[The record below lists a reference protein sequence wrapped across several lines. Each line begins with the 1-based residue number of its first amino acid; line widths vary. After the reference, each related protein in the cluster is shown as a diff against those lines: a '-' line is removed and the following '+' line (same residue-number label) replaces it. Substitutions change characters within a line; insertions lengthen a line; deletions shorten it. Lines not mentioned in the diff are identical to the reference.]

1 MKRILCLIFVLLFAL
16 TLAGCEADDPPP
28 DLDNHPYEPDTS
40 APAAHDG
47 VFVCEHGSM
56 TFSGDGET
64 VVIDFDAVLAALTGL
79 PEGRHEGT
87 YVFMSGDLPPHGK
100 MPVRYDT
107 AFEIDI
113 TVGKAAAE
121 IQLGILENGSA
132 MAGSGI
138 VTPDRIPLLFD
149 GDDGFTDVVFE
160 KQK

>member
-28 DLDNHPYEPDTS
+28 DLDNHPYEPDTP

-47 VFVCEHGSM
+47 VFVSEHGSM
-56 TFSGDGET
+56 TFTGDGET
-64 VVIDFDAVLAALTGL
+64 VVIDFDAELAALTGL
-79 PEGRHEGT
+79 PEGKQEGS
-87 YVFMSGDLPPHGK
+87 YVFFSGDLPPHGK

-113 TVGKAAAE
+113 TVGEAASE

-132 MAGSGI
+132 MSGTNV
-138 VTPDRIPLLFD
+138 VTPERIPFLFYA
-149 GDDGFTDVVFE
+149 DDGFRCILFE
-160 KQK
+160 KQG